1 MADSSKH
8 QIKIRVGK
16 TKEERDEIEES
27 LRSIALAVVG
37 GSRYGG
43 NLSRFLESI
52 AKLKESDREAL
63 ATVLKNF
70 LK

>member
-8 QIKIRVGK
+8 QMKIRVGE
-16 TKEERDEIEES
+16 TKEERDRIEES

-37 GSRYGG
+37 KSRYGG
-43 NLSRFLESI
+43 NLSLLFESI
-52 AKLKESDREAL
+52 AKLNEPDRQAL
-63 ATVLKNF
+63 ITVLKNF